1 MQSVTRTPGGGVDT
15 LTAGDRSFSG
25 VQLRKAFG
33 LNSTRFTL
41 LYEDGAFS
49 FDVLGYGHRVG
60 MSQYGADAIARL
72 GFDYKTILRFY
83 YRGASIESMQ
93 TNFKRQSRTGN
104 APSPQ
109 AGESA

>member
-1 MQSVTRTPGGGVDT
+1 
-15 LTAGDRSFSG
+15 
-25 VQLRKAFG
+25 
-33 LNSTRFTL
+33 
-41 LYEDGAFS
+41 
-49 FDVLGYGHRVG
+49 